1 MKIEWLRAVLKLV
14 SFEESINSEQKL
26 KDTFLG

>member
-14 SFEESINSEQKL
+14 SFEELINSEQKF